1 MRLVP
6 GTQAKHPYQ
15 TCDDEYCELPY
26 CRIYK
31 EGYGAGYGAG
41 ASAGYASGHADGY
54 AAGYSE
60 GQADAAE

>member
-6 GTQAKHPYQ
+6 GTPAKHPYQ
-15 TCDDEYCELPY
+15 TCQDEYCELPY

-31 EGYGAGYGAG
+31 EGYGAG

-54 AAGYSE
+54 AAGYSA